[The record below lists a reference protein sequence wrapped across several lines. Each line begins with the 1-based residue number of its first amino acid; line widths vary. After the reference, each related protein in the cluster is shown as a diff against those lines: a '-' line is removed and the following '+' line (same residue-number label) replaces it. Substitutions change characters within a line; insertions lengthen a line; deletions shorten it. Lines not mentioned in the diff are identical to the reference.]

1 MPSATP
7 TRSAVDT
14 ATDTATD
21 SVFRL
26 SVEQYHATIDTGV
39 LNEDDPVELIGG
51 VLTDKTP
58 KNRRHRVTVTKLNA
72 AIFRLLPPGWFHQI
86 QDPIHFPDS
95 EPEPDIAVIRGT
107 PDDVTDSHPAPP
119 DILLVVEISD
129 TTRPL
134 DRTIKKSVYVRAAIP
149 HYWIVNLA
157 SRAVE
162 AFSLPHPESAT
173 YTHSQTFTESTPI
186 PIRPRSPAC

>member
-26 SVEQYHATIDTGV
+26 SVEQYHAMIDTGV

-95 EPEPDIAVIRGT
+95 EPEPDIVVIRAT

-149 HYWIVNLA
+149 NYWIVNLE

-173 YTHSQTFTESTPI
+173 YTHFQTFTESTPI
-186 PIRPRSPAC
+186 PISPRSPAC